1 MSNIVLFGIG
11 VLAGFAV
18 GFFLLGLVTVSR
30 IGDD

>member
-1 MSNIVLFGIG
+1 MSNIILFCIG

-18 GFFLLGLVTVSR
+18 GFFLLGIVTVSR

>member
-1 MSNIVLFGIG
+1 MSNVILFGIG
-11 VLAGFAV
+11 VLAGFTV